1 LSDVTRRST
10 RRSNRGETARSR
22 QPRNRCFSKATVH
35 ALAAA
40 GVDVIAGVHSLDK
53 SGSLEQLGAIVKQF
67 DFADVP
73 GLTSAMLSADRL
85 FLVTP
90 VSQDT
95 EKPTSSIVEAAKA
108 ASVVRIAKIV
118 WSRRRL

>member
-1 LSDVTRRST
+1 
-10 RRSNRGETARSR
+10 
-22 QPRNRCFSKATVH
+22 
-35 ALAAA
+35 
-40 GVDVIAGVHSLDK
+40 
-53 SGSLEQLGAIVKQF
+53 VKQF